1 MLESRG
7 NFFLDALIVVLGIV
21 ITGCA
26 TPRAES
32 NVVKSQLPS
41 ELPKVHRLNF
51 EPSPSGFPLRP
62 SRETAA
68 ILIPPKI
75 TIVDVKETDTEAR
88 AKTAAEQNP
97 RLREELGERFAFFE
111 TESFQEATGVCPSM
125 ESEADQDASSSG
137 RPPITRLT
145 YFSYSRNTT
154 IMVCMQGEKLV
165 SVGRRAGYQPP
176 ESDEEMTKAMKLA
189 REDPRL
195 SSQVENLTGRA
206 ILIEP
211 ESGMFFGLLGDLGG
225 GNRVLWVTFSKQ
237 GTGDPRYW
245 AVVDLTEEKV
255 LDAGKEEEE

>member
-1 MLESRG
+1 MPCSKP
-7 NFFLDALIVVLGIV
+7 A
-21 ITGCA
+21 
-26 TPRAES
+26 
-32 NVVKSQLPS
+32 
-41 ELPKVHRLNF
+41 
-51 EPSPSGFPLRP
+51 
-62 SRETAA
+62 RETAA
-68 ILIPPKI
+68 ILITPKI
-75 TIVDVKETDTEAR
+75 TIVDVIETDTDAR

-97 RLREELGERFAFFE
+97 RVREELGERFAFFE

-125 ESEADQDASSSG
+125 ESESDQDASSSG
-137 RPPITRLT
+137 RQPITRLT

-165 SVGRRAGYQPP
+165 SVGCREGYQPP
-176 ESDEEMTKAMKLA
+176 ESEEEITKAKKLA

-195 SSQVENLTGRA
+195 SSQVENLTGHA

-211 ESGMFFGLLGDLGG
+211 ESGLFFGLFGDLGG

-255 LDAGKEEEE
+255 LDAGKEEKE